1 MKKSTLSS
9 GFTLG
14 DCPIRAAAMD
24 ADVDYKDDSF
34 DEGASSP
41 EKARASPTKDDQTRD
56 AVAVTAAKKVTTV
69 NATTKKETE
78 LQFLQKKI
86 GVYRKANETLRKELE
101 SLHSNDALVHLEN
114 KAREKQLL
122 IEKLV
127 HENRYLANLQRTQAK
142 RIEELEALKEHFPAK
157 HHSVM
162 EELRVCKETF
172 RMYKERE
179 KAADERSAKLHQ
191 QVVDLTQR
199 NKSLTE
205 KIKAHESYKPPSDAA
220 KDMDDGREDELL
232 QLQARVAQLE
242 KTKRLEKAKY
252 DRIIKACEDQLDECK
267 REMESFQAQ
276 LLDKEKELRL
286 QVVQLKKLKRT
297 LRELVVDTQTNQQ
310 LCSFLQGA
318 SVTSMT
324 HRIVGPD
331 GSAKKVP
338 MPPPTLA
345 SDKRPARIQQSTRVA
360 EPRSALRPEKST
372 DDEIQDDG

>member
-1 MKKSTLSS
+1 
-9 GFTLG
+9 
-14 DCPIRAAAMD
+14 MD

-34 DEGASSP
+34 DEGASGP
-41 EKARASPTKDDQTRD
+41 EEARASPTKDDQTRD
-56 AVAVTAAKKVTTV
+56 AVTTAKKG
-69 NATTKKETE
+69 ATSQAAPKKETE
-78 LQFLQKKI
+78 LQLLQKKI

-199 NKSLTE
+199 NKSLAE
-205 KIKAHESYKPPSDAA
+205 KIKAHENYKPPADSTAT

-242 KTKRLEKAKY
+242 KTKRIEKAKY

-267 REMESFQAQ
+267 REMESFQTQ

-318 SVTSMT
+318 SVNSMA

-331 GSAKKVP
+331 GAAKKVP
-338 MPPPTLA
+338 MPPPTIA
-345 SDKRPARIQQSTRVA
+345 SDKRPVRIQQSSRVA
-360 EPRSALRPEKST
+360 EPRSVIVRPDKSSE
-372 DDEIQDDG
+372 DEVDG